1 MKIALAI
8 AARAGRIAR
17 AVLRLEALHRGP
29 GLQSV
34 LPFASHIRAQSVA
47 STSTW
52 PRPSEEA
59 CLASKP
65 QTGHRI
71 VSLGCTFAS
80 AERFAFCFRP
90 QPLRESSGLFA
101 GRSGAPPFRSTIA
114 DEDDGVTAYVIHS
127 AHVSALVLG
136 SGNAK
141 FVLESMTGRGAP
153 RDPRGGRRASWAKLA
168 RCRCRAPDRRRRSAR
183 G

>member
-8 AARAGRIAR
+8 AARAGRIAP
-17 AVLRLEALHRGP
+17 AVLRLEALDRGP
-29 GLQSV
+29 GSV

-141 FVLESMTGRGAP
+141 FVRESIP
-153 RDPRGGRRASWAKLA
+153 A
-168 RCRCRAPDRRRRSAR
+168 RCPARFARWASRKLGKAGTVSMPSA
-183 G
+183 